1 MSARSHI
8 PVLLAEVLEAISP
21 QDSDVIVDGTF
32 GWGGYSEAFL
42 KEADC
47 AVIGIDRDPAAISRG
62 EELSGAY
69 EGRLRI
75 VLGRFGEM
83 DIHLADLG
91 IEQADGIA
99 LDLGVSSLQL
109 DQAERGFSFQK
120 DGPLDM
126 RMGGSAQDSPSA
138 ADIVNTVDEGELAD
152 ILFKYGEERRS
163 RRVARAVVEERKIKP
178 LTRTSQLADVVTG
191 VLGRP
196 KPGQVHPATRTFQAL
211 RIFVNDELGELERGL
226 RAAERLLR
234 PEGRLAVVSFHSL
247 EDRIVKNFLRERAGE
262 DPRGS
267 RHLPDPGEG
276 RAPSFRLQFRG
287 ARKPADAEAKSN
299 PRARSARLRAAWRT
313 EAPAWPDGVREAA

>member
-262 DPRGS
+262 APRGS

-313 EAPAWPDGVREAA
+313 ESPAWPDGVRGAA